1 MNIQHQLFYSPRNW
15 FVPPLYC
22 TDSVTKEIS
31 EADRKKIME
40 LEESAVTH
48 RNEISKLKEISE
60 VATSQVKTLEMVQLS
75 REKENASLR
84 QQLLDF
90 QIQSDEKTIIGE
102 DVTWLIHCECNMLF
116 DCLLSVVGFIL
127 LEFLHHLVT
136 CVKNA
141 FICRNIKI
149 LYNLC
154 NLWRIFGRVELISL
168 KLCSVQVVYL
178 CNRKKL
184 KSMMKKNCEMFTLNS
199 RKVYLKEIITST
211 LYIYSPISWDIL
223 AT

>member
-1 MNIQHQLFYSPRNW
+1 MY
-15 FVPPLYC
+15 Y

-90 QIQSDEKTIIGE
+90 QIQSDEKTIIGK
-102 DVTWLIHCECNMLF
+102 DVTLLFNCECNMLF
-116 DCLLSVVGFIL
+116 D
-127 LEFLHHLVT
+127 FL
-136 CVKNA
+136 
-141 FICRNIKI
+141 
-149 LYNLC
+149 
-154 NLWRIFGRVELISL
+154 
-168 KLCSVQVVYL
+168 
-178 CNRKKL
+178 
-184 KSMMKKNCEMFTLNS
+184 
-199 RKVYLKEIITST
+199 
-211 LYIYSPISWDIL
+211 
-223 AT
+223 

>member
-1 MNIQHQLFYSPRNW
+1 
-15 FVPPLYC
+15 
-22 TDSVTKEIS
+22 
-31 EADRKKIME
+31 ME

-90 QIQSDEKTIIGE
+90 QIQSDEKTIIGK
-102 DVTWLIHCECNMLF
+102 DVTLLIHCECNMLF

-184 KSMMKKNCEMFTLNS
+184 KSMMKKNCQIFTLNS

-211 LYIYSPISWDIL
+211 LYIYSSISWDIL